1 MKRLIITGT
10 LLVGLVLLSGCG
22 AHFGLTWMNSYP
34 IIDINLG
41 DANFK
46 NHAPE
51 PKPIII
57 YYVPR
62 PDDTAETTVIIP
74 QYGTPQE
81 E

>member
-1 MKRLIITGT
+1 MKRLIITG
-10 LLVGLVLLSGCG
+10 LLIVGLVPILGCG

-41 DANFK
+41 DANFQ
-46 NHAPE
+46 NHEPE

-62 PDDTAETTVIIP
+62 PDDTAETFAVIP
-74 QYGTPQE
+74 QYGPIYE